1 LNNASE
7 ILPSERPSALRAVPA
22 CSHEHAVQFYESDA
36 YLLESLRTFL
46 GQGLRSGES
55 AVVVA
60 TGPHRQGL
68 ARLLIGDGLDLPGL
82 TAAGRYVSLDSDTLL
97 YAFMRD
103 GMPDAALFDSVVG
116 EVVAR
121 AASAGTSVRAFGEM
135 VATLWSEG
143 RHTAAIRLEALWND
157 LLARYPLALWCGYPL
172 KGFAGRSMEGGFA
185 QVCAEH
191 SRVYPAESYSDTGSE
206 SDRLLSIA
214 RLQQQ
219 TATLER
225 EAQEALRM
233 RNDFLIAA
241 SHDLKTP
248 LSVILGYA
256 QMLARDTVD
265 AGSRV
270 SEGLKSIE
278 RRARLMAAA
287 VEEMADAGRVEA
299 GDELLLRREMVDLAA
314 LATETVTEQQKM
326 APRHR
331 ILLEIEEALLAGFW
345 DQARLSRVLV
355 SLIGNAIK
363 YSPDGGEIVV
373 RLARDGNAALL
384 SVEDTGMGIPGDDLP
399 HIFDRFYRGAN
410 VMTATAGTGIGLSTA
425 RRIVERHGGTIT
437 ATSIEGSGSTFV
449 VRLPLAPEPNL

>member
-1 LNNASE
+1 MPAS
-7 ILPSERPSALRAVPA
+7 SR
-22 CSHEHAVQFYESDA
+22 EHAVQFYESDA
-36 YLLESLRTFL
+36 YLLESLRIYV
-46 GQGLRSGES
+46 GEGLRNGES

-68 ARLLIGDGLDLPGL
+68 ARLLVEEGLDLPSL

-97 YAFMRD
+97 SAFMRD
-103 GMPDAALFDSVVG
+103 GMPDADLFDSVVG

-143 RHTAAIRLEALWND
+143 RQAAAIRLEELWNEM
-157 LLARYPLALWCGYPL
+157 LTRYPLALCCGYPL
-172 KGFAGRSMEGGFA
+172 RGFAGRSMEASFA

-191 SRVYPAESYSDTGSE
+191 SRVCPAESYSDVGSE
-206 SDRLLSIA
+206 NDRLLSIA

-256 QMLARDTVD
+256 QMLARDAAD
-265 AGSRV
+265 DGGRV
-270 SEGLKSIE
+270 SKGLKSIE

-299 GDELLLRREMVDLAA
+299 GDEILLRREMVDLSTVAS
-314 LATETVTEQQKM
+314 ETVMEQQKM

-331 ILLEIEEALLAGFW
+331 ILLEVGDAPLVGFG
-345 DQARLSRVLV
+345 DRARLSRVLV
-355 SLIGNAIK
+355 GLIGNAVK
-363 YSPDGGEIVV
+363 YSPDGGEIIV
-373 RLARDGNAALL
+373 RLARDGDAALL
-384 SVEDTGMGIPGDDLP
+384 SVRDTGMGIPADDLP

-410 VMTATAGTGIGLSTA
+410 AITTTSGTGIGLSTA
-425 RRIVERHGGTIT
+425 RQIVERHGGAIT
-437 ATSIEGSGSTFV
+437 AASIEGKGSTFV
-449 VRLPLAPEPNL
+449 IRLPLALEPNS